1 MLIWCRKLFFER
13 PDLLAKWQEKYHYVL
28 VDEFQDINQVQYEVI
43 RMLQRRRII
52 CLSLEMMT
60 SQSMDFVVQ
69 NQES

>member
-1 MLIWCRKLFFER
+1 MARKNIN
-13 PDLLAKWQEKYHYVL
+13 YVL

-43 RMLQRRRII
+43 RMLQPPEII